1 MRKKQTLLAGLLL
14 SGVLLLSASCA
25 SRQRFVYVNDMVPG
39 VGYAFDVH
47 HEAVVH
53 ADDRLGITVACKN
66 PELALPFNIHSGSFR
81 VGADGEVSAPSG
93 SQPSDQGYR
102 VDADG
107 YIDFPILGK
116 LHVEGLRV
124 SEVTDLIRQ
133 KIIAGN
139 YIKDPLVSLEFLNF
153 RYTVLGAV
161 SRNGTFTVEGDRVTL
176 LEAIANA
183 GNLSASADMGR
194 VTVIREEGGARKQYV
209 HDLRS
214 TDIFKSPCYYL
225 QQNDIVY
232 VEPKYRRKS
241 AEDRG
246 WQISATLISL
256 ASLGV
261 SLIWALK

>member
-39 VGYAFDVH
+39 MGYAFDVH

-107 YIDFPILGK
+107 YIDFPILGR

>member
-39 VGYAFDVH
+39 MGYAFDVH

-161 SRNGTFTVEGDRVTL
+161 GKNGTFSVEGDRVTL

>member
-39 VGYAFDVH
+39 MGYAFDVH

-107 YIDFPILGK
+107 YIDFPILGR

-124 SEVTDLIRQ
+124 SEVTSLIRQ
-133 KIIAGN
+133 KIISGN

>member
-1 MRKKQTLLAGLLL
+1 M
-14 SGVLLLSASCA
+14 
-25 SRQRFVYVNDMVPG
+25 
-39 VGYAFDVH
+39 
-47 HEAVVH
+47 
-53 ADDRLGITVACKN
+53 
-66 PELALPFNIHSGSFR
+66 
-81 VGADGEVSAPSG
+81 GADGEVSAPSG

-107 YIDFPILGK
+107 YIDFPILGR

-124 SEVTDLIRQ
+124 SEVTSLIRQ
-133 KIIAGN
+133 KIISGN

-183 GNLSASADMGR
+183 GDLTTKADMGR
-194 VTVIREEGGARKQYV
+194 VTVIREEGGERRQYV

-214 TDIFKSPCYYL
+214 TDLFKSPCYYL

-261 SLIWALK
+261 SLIWALKN

>member
-39 VGYAFDVH
+39 MGYAFDVH

-107 YIDFPILGK
+107 YIDFPILGR

-133 KIIAGN
+133 KIISGN

>member
-39 VGYAFDVH
+39 MGYAFDVH

-107 YIDFPILGK
+107 YIDFPILGR

-124 SEVTDLIRQ
+124 SEVTSLIRQ

>member
-39 VGYAFDVH
+39 MGYAFDVH

-133 KIIAGN
+133 KIISGN

-161 SRNGTFTVEGDRVTL
+161 LRNGTFTVEGDRVTL

>member
-39 VGYAFDVH
+39 MGYAFDVH

-133 KIIAGN
+133 KIISGN

-161 SRNGTFTVEGDRVTL
+161 GKNGTFSVEGDRVTL

>member
-39 VGYAFDVH
+39 MGYAFDVH

-124 SEVTDLIRQ
+124 SEVTSLIRQ
-133 KIIAGN
+133 KIISGN